1 MAVNYREGKVEPSDE
16 TFKVTNLK
24 KLNFEL
30 FEKACIACMTEPT
43 KFRVYFNIP
52 SSNDYILYKG
62 KDDSQAVIRIQ
73 NRSNLL
79 NVHCVSKND
88 GWIISSS
95 IGGET
100 QEDIIK
106 EAWRQVC
113 RAKTL
118 VNKSFRKVVW

>member
-1 MAVNYREGKVEPSDE
+1 MAVNYREGKVEPSNE